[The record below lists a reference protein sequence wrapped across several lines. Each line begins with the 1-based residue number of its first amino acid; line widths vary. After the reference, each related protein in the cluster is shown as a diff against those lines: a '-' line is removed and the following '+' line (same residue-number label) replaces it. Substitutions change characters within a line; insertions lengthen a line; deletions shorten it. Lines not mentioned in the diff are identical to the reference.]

1 MTDRL
6 TPLSLSRLMHWALAD
21 EEEGHIFG
29 IYREQFFKPSQN
41 DPFRVL
47 RYGQLL
53 ETPIGVAAGPHTQM
67 AQTIVCAW
75 LTGARYIELKTVQTL
90 DQIEVAKP
98 CIDMQDE
105 GYNCEWSQELR
116 LEESFDEYLKA
127 WFALHLLEAMFQ
139 PSDSGKSFIF
149 NMSVGYNLEGIKQ
162 PPMQQFIDNMMD
174 ASDHPKF
181 AQYRDT
187 LNK

>member
-1 MTDRL
+1 
-6 TPLSLSRLMHWALAD
+6 
-21 EEEGHIFG
+21 
-29 IYREQFFKPSQN
+29 
-41 DPFRVL
+41 
-47 RYGQLL
+47 
-53 ETPIGVAAGPHTQM
+53 
-67 AQTIVCAW
+67 
-75 LTGARYIELKTVQTL
+75 
-90 DQIEVAKP
+90 
-98 CIDMQDE
+98 
-105 GYNCEWSQELR
+105 
-116 LEESFDEYLKA
+116 KA

-187 LNK
+187 LNKLLQDDAFLARHGLQEKRESLQALPARIPTSMVHGVTLSTMHGCPPHEIEALCRYML